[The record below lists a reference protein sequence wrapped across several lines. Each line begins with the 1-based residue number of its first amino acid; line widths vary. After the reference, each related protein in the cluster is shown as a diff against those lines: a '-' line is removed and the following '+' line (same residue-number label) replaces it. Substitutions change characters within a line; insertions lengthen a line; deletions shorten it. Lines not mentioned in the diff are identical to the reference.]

1 VQIGDKN
8 KNGKKGSKQ
17 NGPRARKDLSLGQ
30 VENLKDALYK
40 HLKEIKK
47 LRALRYG
54 KDGT

>member
-1 VQIGDKN
+1 VQISDKN